1 MFFKSIRFK
10 ALFWYTFILTIT
22 LLIFSFIL
30 YEGFRKTLYD
40 DFDDLLSSRC
50 EGVADSI
57 NAYWRAGA
65 AEKDAFAFAAQA
77 WVTEKRKDPDL
88 MSIFVRILDA
98 NGSLIVASKSMPNI
112 SQLPK
117 EDFKDIIDGDDSFDT
132 VKGEFADGR
141 KMRARMYSRPV
152 YEHGKVA
159 YVVQVAGPIGLMSL
173 VLHNLIFI
181 LFVML
186 PLTVILAAFP
196 GVLLVRLTLKPVDTM
211 INTLRQITAE
221 NLKLKIHIPDTKDE
235 IKKLADTF
243 NEMIERIDRSFTSQ
257 QRFIQ
262 DISHELRTPLSALK
276 TDIEAAIKN
285 INSRKESEAV
295 LLRMLKE
302 ADAFSRIVDN
312 LSTLSR
318 FETDQVTLEIKKINL
333 TKLIEGAVDNMRS
346 LAGRKGIDISFY
358 CDETVIMD
366 ADEIQLGRMMMNLL
380 DNAIRYTYR
389 KGKVTVTLVKDDKF
403 AKIKISDT
411 GMGMPEEE
419 FPYIFDRF
427 YQVVKT
433 RGSGDNFGIGLS
445 IVKAVVE
452 AHKGDISVESK
463 RGQGSTFTVTLLLSY
478 PA

>member
-1 MFFKSIRFK
+1 
-10 ALFWYTFILTIT
+10 
-22 LLIFSFIL
+22 
-30 YEGFRKTLYD
+30 
-40 DFDDLLSSRC
+40 
-50 EGVADSI
+50 
-57 NAYWRAGA
+57 
-65 AEKDAFAFAAQA
+65 
-77 WVTEKRKDPDL
+77 
-88 MSIFVRILDA
+88 
-98 NGSLIVASKSMPNI
+98 MPNI

-152 YEHGKVA
+152 YEHGKVT

>member
-1 MFFKSIRFK
+1 MFFKSIRFR
-10 ALFWYTFILTIT
+10 ALFWYTMILTIT

-57 NAYWRAGA
+57 NAYWRAGV
-65 AEKDAFAFAAQA
+65 AEKDAFASAAQG

-88 MSIFVRILDA
+88 MSIFVRILDVD
-98 NGSLIVASKSMPNI
+98 GTIIVASKSMPRI
-112 SQLPK
+112 SQLSK
-117 EDFKDIIDGDDSFDT
+117 EDFKDIVDGEDSFDT
-132 VKGEFADGR
+132 VKGEFIDGR

-152 YEHGKVA
+152 YEGGKTA

-186 PLTVILAAFP
+186 PLTVVLAAFP

-243 NEMIERIDRSFTSQ
+243 NEMIERVDRSFTSQ

-262 DISHELRTPLSALK
+262 DISHELKTPLNALK

-285 INSRKESEAV
+285 INSRKESENA
-295 LLRMLKE
+295 LLRMLKD
-302 ADAFSRIVDN
+302 ADAFSKIIDN

-318 FETDQVTLEIKKINL
+318 FETDQVTLEITKVNL
-333 TKLIEGAVDNMRS
+333 TKLIESAVDKIRS
-346 LAGRKGIDISFY
+346 LAGRKDIDISFY
-358 CDETVIMD
+358 CDETVVID
-366 ADEIQLGRMMMNLL
+366 ADDIQLSRMMINLM

-389 KGKVTVTLVKDDKF
+389 KGKVTVTLANDGKF

-419 FPYIFDRF
+419 LPYIFDRF
-427 YQVVKT
+427 YQIVKT

-445 IVKAVVE
+445 IVKAIVE
-452 AHKGDISVESK
+452 AHKGNISVESK
-463 RGQGSTFTVTLLLSY
+463 RGQGSTFTVSLPLSY